1 MPHKH
6 IRRGAL
12 DKATWVAI
20 VSIRRDAHQI
30 GGCSYSHHFPSP
42 YVTICTLTMSVSSID
57 LPPTTIAKP
66 LSTSKSSASNGV
78 FSSDLN
84 RTAKRTNKKRKRKDT
99 DDDTPKAFARLMA
112 FTQGKKLP
120 RGLDDGARETKAEKK
135 RKMAEER
142 EGENRGGEDAVPTA
156 KGMPETE
163 IDRITIRPG
172 EKMSEFSA
180 RVDAALPVS
189 GLINKSVRSGKDPLG
204 LKVGRTRTEKRMH
217 RMYDEWRAE
226 EARIQERRE
235 EAREQ
240 AEERELEEG
249 EDGPMRWKGREQ
261 SVLGG
266 GGKGANGKNKKR
278 KKKGRALGE
287 IDDGEEDPWAR
298 VSRDR
303 GETKAVFGDVVQA
316 PPVFTKAPTEKFQV
330 RGAMVEV
337 GDVPRASGSLRRR
350 EELGGVRREVVEGYR
365 RLMAGRKMDAA
376 TTDEA

>member
-6 IRRGAL
+6 TRKGVV
-12 DKATWVAI
+12 DKATV
-20 VSIRRDAHQI
+20 
-30 GGCSYSHHFPSP
+30 
-42 YVTICTLTMSVSSID
+42 D

-66 LSTSKSSASNGV
+66 LSTSKASTSNGI
-78 FSSDLN
+78 FTKDLSN
-84 RTAKRTNKKRKRKDT
+84 TAKRTNKKRKRKDT

-120 RGLDDGARETKAEKK
+120 KGLDDGVRESKAEKK
-135 RKMAEER
+135 RKITKQMESED
-142 EGENRGGEDAVPTA
+142 RGGEDTVPIA
-156 KGMPETE
+156 KGRPET
-163 IDRITIRPG
+163 DTGLITIRLG

-204 LKVGRTRTEKRMH
+204 LKVGRTKTEKRMH

-226 EARIQERRE
+226 EARIQEQRE
-235 EAREQ
+235 EALEQ
-240 AEERELEEG
+240 AEEAELEEG
-249 EDGPMRWKGREQ
+249 EDGQVHWRERDQ
-261 SVLGG
+261 GVSGG
-266 GGKGANGKNKKR
+266 GGKGVNGKNKK
-278 KKKGRALGE
+278 KKKKRGKLIGE
-287 IDDGEEDPWAR
+287 LDDGEEDPWVR

-303 GETKAVFGDVVQA
+303 GETKAAFGDVVQA
-316 PPVFTKAPTEKFQV
+316 PPVFTKAPREKFKI

-365 RLMAGRKMDAA
+365 RLMAGKKLD
-376 TTDEA
+376 TTAGDEA